1 MQDYAVAREYMV
13 DCQVR
18 PSDVTRYGI
27 VDAMLEVPRE
37 RFVPSS
43 KRSVAYAGEAV
54 ELTKGRWLLDPRVF
68 AKMVDSAE
76 IEPGDDVLDIGC
88 ALGYS
93 SAVLSRLCRSVIAVE
108 GDEGMA
114 KAAEETLSSL
124 SCDNVA
130 VLTGAMEEGADS
142 EKPFDVIM
150 IQGGVGDVPDALF
163 DQLAEGGRLVAVWME
178 DSFGQVRVSTKSGPS
193 ISHRWIFDAAAPIM
207 PGFTKKAAFAF

>member
-27 VDAMLEVPRE
+27 VEAMLAIPRE

-54 ELTKGRWLLDPRVF
+54 EIAKGRWLLDPRVF
-68 AKMVDSAE
+68 AKIVDAAE

-108 GDEGMA
+108 SDESMV

-130 VLTGAMEEGADS
+130 VLTGPLEDGAES
-142 EKPFDVIM
+142 EKPFDVI
-150 IQGGVGDVPDALF
+150 IVEGGVGDVSEALF
-163 DQLAEGGRLVAVWME
+163 DQLAEDGRLVAVWM
-178 DSFGQVRVSTKSGPS
+178 DGSFGQVRVSTKTGTS
-193 ISHRWIFDAAAPIM
+193 ISHRWIFDAAAPVL
-207 PGFTKKAAFAF
+207 PGFSKKTAFAL